1 MPETFPLKMRERIGK
16 KSEVARDKSFHAEDD
31 LRERGENQQRK
42 ENAKAQGRENFFGE
56 VVAAGLLHAQIK
68 TGGGVKCNRA
78 QLTPSP
84 RGLTLSV
91 DL

>member
-1 MPETFPLKMRERIGK
+1 MRERIGK
-16 KSEVARDKSFHAEDD
+16 KTKVPRDKSLDTEDY
-31 LRERGENQQRK
+31 LRERRKNQQR
-42 ENAKAQGRENFFGE
+42 EQDAEAERREKFFGE

-78 QLTPSP
+78 QLTLSLA
-84 RGLTLSV
+84 GLTLFT